1 MEKVKIVADSTCD
14 LSPEV
19 LERYQIEVIPL
30 PVNLGEKPCLDGV
43 DVHPADLFAYV
54 RETGKLPTTSAPTP
68 AYYEDL
74 YRKWTEEGYSVVHF
88 SISLSFTRWIP
99 GIFPRGWG
107 SWPSRL
113 PNCGMRDLARR
124 RLRSGP
130 GR

>member
-43 DVHPADLFAYV
+43 DVHPADLFAHV

-68 AYYEDL
+68 AY
-74 YRKWTEEGYSVVHF
+74 
-88 SISLSFTRWIP
+88 
-99 GIFPRGWG
+99 
-107 SWPSRL
+107 
-113 PNCGMRDLARR
+113 
-124 RLRSGP
+124 
-130 GR
+130 